1 MASDSPSTPL
11 AMAVKEW
18 IVDNRFENRVN
29 ATRLLHFLD
38 TLPPDP
44 AQGVVEYLQTLIPQL
59 QKHVDEIP
67 ANHNEKYQ
75 YTLDWLTGAL
85 EHNGIEVGSCAKAN
99 ERVKQL
105 AELETRLRATSII
118 KGTIRSIGP
127 EGEHCSLCVAWTSSG
142 IRPFGRCEEHDDGV
156 QDLWWCPTF
165 KKE

>member
-1 MASDSPSTPL
+1 MCDKGDPSP
-11 AMAVKEW
+11 AQ
-18 IVDNRFENRVN
+18 
-29 ATRLLHFLD
+29 
-38 TLPPDP
+38 
-44 AQGVVEYLQTLIPQL
+44 AQGVVEYIQTLIPQL
-59 QKHVDEIP
+59 QVAMETLPEADR
-67 ANHNEKYQ
+67 AKYQ

-105 AELETRLRATSII
+105 AQLETLLRATSVI

-142 IRPFGRCEEHDDGV
+142 IRPFGRCGEHDDGV

-165 KKE
+165 KKK